1 MFLSSRSLN
10 QIVHY
15 GIPVHQSILNRSLY
29 ATTYAQGAIVLS
41 VHVTYLLAGIS
52 LSSHTTNFHVCMF
65 VSSASAATRTYL
77 IQGATCSYA
86 YIGVGD
92 QIIESSQK
100 KKKHLVYVFLKFYGS
115 RIFRKNREGEIKKSV
130 MNFLSSTFC
139 QYLELPVFLIF
150 FFVSDNTYITKLC
163 HIQYCQLPQ
172 LHSILYM
179 YNTILNSCGRN
190 YRDKILMVID

>member
-1 MFLSSRSLN
+1 MRSSRQFEKFPPLALHYFKVNWFVDFIANRQRLSLVLWNVFHPLPQGEVWSRLTEIQVGSMFLSSRSLN

-77 IQGATCSYA
+77 I
-86 YIGVGD
+86 
-92 QIIESSQK
+92 
-100 KKKHLVYVFLKFYGS
+100 
-115 RIFRKNREGEIKKSV
+115 
-130 MNFLSSTFC
+130 
-139 QYLELPVFLIF
+139 
-150 FFVSDNTYITKLC
+150 
-163 HIQYCQLPQ
+163 
-172 LHSILYM
+172 
-179 YNTILNSCGRN
+179 
-190 YRDKILMVID
+190 

>member
-1 MFLSSRSLN
+1 MTISRITAKTRPPPPHKLYANGTAAVLVWRSSSRNFHHSRTLHYYFSKSIGLLILSPIGKDWALVVVVVWLDENVFHPLPQGEVWSRLTEIQVGSMFLSSRSLN

-77 IQGATCSYA
+77 I
-86 YIGVGD
+86 
-92 QIIESSQK
+92 
-100 KKKHLVYVFLKFYGS
+100 
-115 RIFRKNREGEIKKSV
+115 
-130 MNFLSSTFC
+130 
-139 QYLELPVFLIF
+139 
-150 FFVSDNTYITKLC
+150 
-163 HIQYCQLPQ
+163 
-172 LHSILYM
+172 
-179 YNTILNSCGRN
+179 
-190 YRDKILMVID
+190 